1 MKCPYCDYEN
11 KPTSRFCENCGAQ
24 LISDEGKEEQVH
36 EYGGAAPE
44 PSSYAE
50 DVFSGTA
57 EDAGHDGFN
66 QYGGQE
72 SPYQQAD
79 MPQGYGMPPVTPKK
93 KNSKL
98 GIAVLILGFLGMT
111 YEFILRLLGKPSDLH
126 SVILNAG
133 KDKEDDEEEEEDDD
147 IVKVSDV
154 DPDSEDEFEE
164 KEEDEEKKDD
174 NYDNPFKRI

>member
-1 MKCPYCDYEN
+1 MRNIIVE
-11 KPTSRFCENCGAQ
+11 
-24 LISDEGKEEQVH
+24 L
-36 EYGGAAPE
+36 YGHPILF
-44 PSSYAE
+44 
-50 DVFSGTA
+50 VITLLF
-57 EDAGHDGFN
+57 
-66 QYGGQE
+66 
-72 SPYQQAD
+72 
-79 MPQGYGMPPVTPKK
+79 
-93 KNSKL
+93 
-98 GIAVLILGFLGMT
+98 ILGFLGMT